1 MRNLLK
7 TYFLTLVISSVL
19 LFMAYKVFSESISF
33 NLGLGTLIVVSFLI
47 LIVNITVAIK
57 KYERLQQ
64 KLFLI
69 FVMPTNYALFLIII
83 LLFLILNSEGSLD
96 FSNFG

>member
-1 MRNLLK
+1 MRSLLK

-69 FVMPTNYALFLIII
+69 FAMPTNYAFFLIII